1 MSYHL
6 EKRARMEGGSANEV
20 QRKSTSPE
28 EICSLSTQSFSEII
42 HTVAFVDKT
51 LFIKAFLQ
59 ADKVIVTLAPRRFG
73 KSTNMDMVKE
83 FLTGNKKLFQ
93 DNQLKMWQEQRIFFD
108 KYCQENPVIYVD
120 FKHITGKTE
129 DLLLHSLKKLIYWT
143 FNEHQYLI
151 KEIDGKYSW
160 SDTKLK
166 VVGPIELFEK
176 YWNNFENLSRDDVI
190 DGLKLLSR
198 CLHVYHNKL
207 VYVLIDEFDS
217 PIMNIIVKQSTSNN
231 DLLDET
237 IDVISC
243 LMSSTFKNNE
253 HLNRGLINACV
264 RVAEVLSGDANNI
277 QYIRF
282 LGDPDFSPYFG
293 FTDTEVK
300 SLFKKEEFAPFNNED
315 VKKWYNGYKLMI
327 SKDKGDYA
335 IYSCYSVLNYLRRS
349 HGMKE
354 PCLENYWVDSG
365 SITYLKHLFGY
376 NPIRK
381 LIEDLIDGAEI
392 EIKVIK
398 KFAKENI
405 IALINLVHRKLKSI
419 HMSDAHLFLQ
429 FLTENGYLNVLRTST
444 DNKKITIGI
453 PNREIRTL
461 FEEKC
466 YDVELFSKKHQL
478 LNENIEG
485 YLAALESVLTKEDK
499 NVFKEYAKA
508 VSKLFDGAIMPQNE
522 DEFYCILFVLAYN
535 VKFYI
540 VRSELSISRR
550 KSKGRPP
557 HLDLL
562 MILNEAGLIVEL
574 KFADQSSAAALS
586 QIRTRQ
592 YESSFDNYKNVTK
605 KILMGLHMT
614 KEGKVS
620 LTYTI
625 GDSPPETVTSHE

>member
-1 MSYHL
+1 
-6 EKRARMEGGSANEV
+6 
-20 QRKSTSPE
+20 
-28 EICSLSTQSFSEII
+28 
-42 HTVAFVDKT
+42 
-51 LFIKAFLQ
+51 
-59 ADKVIVTLAPRRFG
+59 
-73 KSTNMDMVKE
+73 
-83 FLTGNKKLFQ
+83 
-93 DNQLKMWQEQRIFFD
+93 
-108 KYCQENPVIYVD
+108 
-120 FKHITGKTE
+120 
-129 DLLLHSLKKLIYWT
+129 
-143 FNEHQYLI
+143 
-151 KEIDGKYSW
+151 
-160 SDTKLK
+160 
-166 VVGPIELFEK
+166 
-176 YWNNFENLSRDDVI
+176 
-190 DGLKLLSR
+190 
-198 CLHVYHNKL
+198 
-207 VYVLIDEFDS
+207 
-217 PIMNIIVKQSTSNN
+217 
-231 DLLDET
+231 
-237 IDVISC
+237 
-243 LMSSTFKNNE
+243 
-253 HLNRGLINACV
+253 
-264 RVAEVLSGDANNI
+264 
-277 QYIRF
+277 
-282 LGDPDFSPYFG
+282 
-293 FTDTEVK
+293 VK
-300 SLFKKEEFAPFNNED
+300 SLLEKEEFEKFNNEQ
-315 VKKWYNGYKLMI
+315 VKKWYNGYKLVG
-327 SKDKGDYA
+327 DKGDYA
-335 IYSCYSVLNYLRRS
+335 IYSCYSILNYLDKS
-349 HGMKE
+349 QEEMK
-354 PCLENYWVDSG
+354 PCFKNYWVDSG

-381 LIEDLIDGAEI
+381 LIEDLIDGKEI

-478 LNENIEG
+478 LDENIEG

-522 DEFYCILFVLAYN
+522 DEFHSILFVLAYN
-535 VKFYI
+535 VEDYI
-540 VRSELSISRR
+540 VRSELSISQR

-574 KFADQSSAAALS
+574 KFADQSSEAALS
-586 QIRTRQ
+586 QITKRQ

-625 GDSPPETVTSHE
+625 DGSPPETVTSHDE

>member
-1 MSYHL
+1 
-6 EKRARMEGGSANEV
+6 
-20 QRKSTSPE
+20 
-28 EICSLSTQSFSEII
+28 
-42 HTVAFVDKT
+42 
-51 LFIKAFLQ
+51 
-59 ADKVIVTLAPRRFG
+59 
-73 KSTNMDMVKE
+73 
-83 FLTGNKKLFQ
+83 
-93 DNQLKMWQEQRIFFD
+93 
-108 KYCQENPVIYVD
+108 
-120 FKHITGKTE
+120 
-129 DLLLHSLKKLIYWT
+129 
-143 FNEHQYLI
+143 
-151 KEIDGKYSW
+151 
-160 SDTKLK
+160 
-166 VVGPIELFEK
+166 
-176 YWNNFENLSRDDVI
+176 
-190 DGLKLLSR
+190 
-198 CLHVYHNKL
+198 
-207 VYVLIDEFDS
+207 
-217 PIMNIIVKQSTSNN
+217 MNIIVKQSTSKN
-231 DLLDET
+231 DVLDET
-237 IDVISC
+237 IYVIGRI
-243 LMSSTFKNNE
+243 MSITFKNNE

-264 RVAEVLSGDANNI
+264 PVAEQVLSGDANNI
-277 QYIRF
+277 QYYQFLRKPRF
-282 LGDPDFSPYFG
+282 APYFG

-300 SLFKKEEFAPFNNED
+300 SLLEKEEFAPFNNED
-315 VKKWYNGYKLMI
+315 VKKWYNGYKLTT
-327 SKDKGDYA
+327 SDDST
-335 IYSCYSVLNYLRRS
+335 IYSCLSVLKYLSTS

-354 PCLENYWVDSG
+354 PCFENYWVDSG
-365 SITYLKHLFGY
+365 SITYLKHLFGHY
-376 NPIRK
+376 LIHE
-381 LIEDLIDGAEI
+381 LIEDLIDGEEI
-392 EIKVIK
+392 EIKAIQ

-405 IALINLVHRKLKSI
+405 IALQNLIHQELKSI
-419 HMSDAHLFLQ
+419 DMSHAHLFLQ

-522 DEFYCILFVLAYN
+522 DEFHCILFVLAYN
-535 VKFYI
+535 AKFYI

-574 KFADQSSAAALS
+574 KFADQSSEAALS
-586 QIRTRQ
+586 QITKRQ

-625 GDSPPETVTSHE
+625 DGSTPETVTSHDE

>member
-1 MSYHL
+1 
-6 EKRARMEGGSANEV
+6 
-20 QRKSTSPE
+20 
-28 EICSLSTQSFSEII
+28 
-42 HTVAFVDKT
+42 
-51 LFIKAFLQ
+51 
-59 ADKVIVTLAPRRFG
+59 
-73 KSTNMDMVKE
+73 
-83 FLTGNKKLFQ
+83 
-93 DNQLKMWQEQRIFFD
+93 
-108 KYCQENPVIYVD
+108 
-120 FKHITGKTE
+120 
-129 DLLLHSLKKLIYWT
+129 
-143 FNEHQYLI
+143 
-151 KEIDGKYSW
+151 
-160 SDTKLK
+160 
-166 VVGPIELFEK
+166 
-176 YWNNFENLSRDDVI
+176 
-190 DGLKLLSR
+190 
-198 CLHVYHNKL
+198 
-207 VYVLIDEFDS
+207 
-217 PIMNIIVKQSTSNN
+217 MNIIVKQSTSNN
-231 DLLDET
+231 DLLEET

-277 QYIRF
+277 QYYQF
-282 LGDPDFSPYFG
+282 LGDPEFSPYFG

-300 SLFKKEEFAPFNNED
+300 SLFEKEEFATFNNEQ
-315 VKKWYNGYKLMI
+315 VKKWYNGYKLVD
-327 SKDKGDYA
+327 DKGDYA
-335 IYSCYSVLNYLRRS
+335 IYSCYSVLKYLRRS
-349 HGMKE
+349 HGMKK
-354 PCLENYWVDSG
+354 PCFENYWVDSG

-381 LIEDLIDGAEI
+381 LIEDLIDGEEI

-478 LNENIEG
+478 LDENIEG

-522 DEFYCILFVLAYN
+522 DEFHCILFVLAYN
-535 VKFYI
+535 VEDYI
-540 VRSELSISRR
+540 VRSELSISQR

-574 KFADQSSAAALS
+574 KFADQSSEAALS
-586 QIRTRQ
+586 QITKRQ

-625 GDSPPETVTSHE
+625 DGSTPETVTSHDE

>member
-1 MSYHL
+1 MFLSF
-6 EKRARMEGGSANEV
+6 
-20 QRKSTSPE
+20 QSTSPKK
-28 EICSLSTQSFSEII
+28 ICNLSTQSFSEII
-42 HTVAFVDKT
+42 HVAAFVDKT
-51 LFIKAFLQ
+51 LFIKAFLK
-59 ADKVIVTLAPRRFG
+59 ADKVVVALAPRRFG

-93 DNQLKMWQEQRIFFD
+93 DNQLKIWKEERFFFD

-120 FKHITGKTE
+120 FKNITGETTDE
-129 DLLLHSLKKLIYWT
+129 LLQSLKHLIYCA
-143 FNEHQYLI
+143 FNEHQYLV
-151 KEIDGKYSW
+151 KKIDGKYSW
-160 SDTKLK
+160 SDTKLE
-166 VVGPIELFEK
+166 VVDCIEEFEK
-176 YWNNFENLSRDDVI
+176 YWKTSENLSLNDVI
-190 DGLKLLSR
+190 QGLKLLSR

-217 PIMNIIVKQSTSNN
+217 PFMNIIVKQSTSKN
-231 DLLDET
+231 DVLYKT
-237 IDVISC
+237 FSVIGRI
-243 LMSSTFKNNE
+243 MSITFKNNE

-264 RVAEVLSGDANNI
+264 PVAEQVLSGDANNI
-277 QYIRF
+277 QYYQF
-282 LGDPDFSPYFG
+282 LSDPSFSPYFG

-300 SLFKKEEFAPFNNED
+300 SLFEREEFATFNND
-315 VKKWYNGYKLMI
+315 QVKKWYNGYKLMY
-327 SKDKGDYA
+327 SGDYA
-335 IYSCYSVLNYLRRS
+335 IYNCYSVLKYLSTS
-349 HGMKE
+349 HEMKK
-354 PCLENYWVDSG
+354 PCFDNYWVDSD
-365 SITYLKHLFGY
+365 SITHLKHLFGHY
-376 NPIRK
+376 WIREV
-381 LIEDLIDGAEI
+381 IEDLIDGEEI
-392 EIKVIK
+392 EIKAIQ

-405 IALINLVHRKLKSI
+405 IALINLIHQELKFI
-419 HMSDAHLFLQ
+419 NMSHAHLFLQ
-429 FLTENGYLNVLRTST
+429 FLTENGYLNVLRTSP
-444 DNKKITIGI
+444 DNQRITIRI
-453 PNREIRTL
+453 PNEEIRML
-461 FEEKC
+461 LRGHC
-466 YDVELFSKKHQL
+466 YDVELFSQKHQL
-478 LNENIEG
+478 LGKNIKG
-485 YLAALESVLTKEDK
+485 YLLALESVLTREDK

-540 VRSELSISRR
+540 VRSELSISRT

>member
-1 MSYHL
+1 MFLSF
-6 EKRARMEGGSANEV
+6 
-20 QRKSTSPE
+20 QSTSPKK
-28 EICSLSTQSFSEII
+28 ICNLSTQSFSEII
-42 HTVAFVDKT
+42 HVAAFVDKT
-51 LFIKAFLQ
+51 LFIKAFLEGH
-59 ADKVIVTLAPRRFG
+59 KVVVALAPRRFG

-93 DNQLKMWQEQRIFFD
+93 DNQLKIWKEERFFFD

-120 FKHITGKTE
+120 FKNISGITE
-129 DLLLHSLKKLIYWT
+129 DELLQSLKHLIYCA

-151 KEIDGKYSW
+151 KKIDGKYSW
-160 SDTKLK
+160 SDTKLG
-166 VVGPIELFEK
+166 VLGPIELFEK
-176 YWNNFENLSRDDVI
+176 YWKTSENLSRNNVI
-190 DGLKLLSR
+190 QGLKFLSR

-217 PIMNIIVKQSTSNN
+217 PFMNIIVKQSTSKN
-231 DLLDET
+231 DVLYKT
-237 IDVISC
+237 FSVIGRI
-243 LMSSTFKNNE
+243 MSITFKNNE

-264 RVAEVLSGDANNI
+264 PVAEQVLSGDANNI
-277 QYIRF
+277 EYYQF
-282 LGDPDFSPYFG
+282 LSDPRFSPYFG

-300 SLFKKEEFAPFNNED
+300 SLLEKEEFATFNND
-315 VKKWYNGYKLMI
+315 QVKKWYNGYKLMY
-327 SKDKGDYA
+327 SEDYA
-335 IYSCYSVLNYLRRS
+335 IYNCYSVLKYLSTS
-349 HGMKE
+349 HEMKK
-354 PCLENYWVDSG
+354 PCFDNYWVDSD
-365 SITYLKHLFGY
+365 SITHLKHLFGY
-376 NPIRK
+376 NRIRK
-381 LIEDLIDGAEI
+381 LIEELIDGE
-392 EIKVIK
+392 EIKIK
-398 KFAKENI
+398 AIQKFSKENI
-405 IALINLVHRKLKSI
+405 IDLLNLVHQELKFI

-429 FLTENGYLNVLRTST
+429 FLTKNGYLNVLRTSPG
-444 DNKKITIGI
+444 NQRITIQI
-453 PNREIRTL
+453 PNEEIRML
-461 FEEKC
+461 LRGKC

-478 LNENIEG
+478 LDENIEG
-485 YLAALESVLTKEDK
+485 YLAALESVLTREDK
-499 NVFKEYAKA
+499 NVFTEYAKA

-574 KFADQSSAAALS
+574 KFADQSSEAALS
-586 QIRTRQ
+586 QITTRQ

>member
-1 MSYHL
+1 L
-6 EKRARMEGGSANEV
+6 EVLGSI
-20 QRKSTSPE
+20 E
-28 EICSLSTQSFSEII
+28 E
-42 HTVAFVDKT
+42 
-51 LFIKAFLQ
+51 
-59 ADKVIVTLAPRRFG
+59 
-73 KSTNMDMVKE
+73 
-83 FLTGNKKLFQ
+83 
-93 DNQLKMWQEQRIFFD
+93 
-108 KYCQENPVIYVD
+108 
-120 FKHITGKTE
+120 
-129 DLLLHSLKKLIYWT
+129 
-143 FNEHQYLI
+143 
-151 KEIDGKYSW
+151 
-160 SDTKLK
+160 
-166 VVGPIELFEK
+166 FEK
-176 YWNNFENLSRDDVI
+176 YWKPSKHLSRGDVI
-190 DGLKLLSR
+190 DGLKLLSH
-198 CLHVYHNKL
+198 CLHVYHNKP

-217 PIMNIIVKQSTSNN
+217 PIMYIMFRFSTSKN
-231 DLLDET
+231 DVLDET
-237 IDVISC
+237 IEVIGRI
-243 LMSSTFKNNE
+243 MSITFKNNE
-253 HLNRGLINACV
+253 HIKKGLINACV

-277 QYIRF
+277 QYYQFLRKPRF
-282 LGDPDFSPYFG
+282 APYFG

-300 SLFKKEEFAPFNNED
+300 SLLEKEEFAPFNNED
-315 VKKWYNGYKLMI
+315 VKKWYNGYKLTT
-327 SKDKGDYA
+327 SDDST
-335 IYSCYSVLNYLRRS
+335 IYSCLSVLKYLWTS

-354 PCLENYWVDSG
+354 PCFKDYWVDSG

-574 KFADQSSAAALS
+574 KFADQSSEAALS
-586 QIRTRQ
+586 QITKRQ

>member
-1 MSYHL
+1 MFLSF
-6 EKRARMEGGSANEV
+6 
-20 QRKSTSPE
+20 QSTSPKK
-28 EICSLSTQSFSEII
+28 ICNLSTQSFSEII
-42 HTVAFVDKT
+42 HVAAFVDKT
-51 LFIKAFLQ
+51 LFIKAFLK
-59 ADKVIVTLAPRRFG
+59 ADEVVVALAPRRFG

-93 DNQLKMWQEQRIFFD
+93 DNQLKIWKEERFFFD

-120 FKHITGKTE
+120 FKNITGETKDE
-129 DLLLHSLKKLIYWT
+129 LLQSLKHLIYCA
-143 FNEHQYLI
+143 FNEHQYLV
-151 KEIDGKYSW
+151 KKIDGKYSW
-160 SDTKLK
+160 SDTKLE
-166 VVGPIELFEK
+166 VLGCIEEFEK
-176 YWNNFENLSRDDVI
+176 YWKTSENLSRNDVI
-190 DGLKLLSR
+190 HGLKFLSR

-217 PIMNIIVKQSTSNN
+217 PFMNIIVKQSTSKN
-231 DLLDET
+231 DVLYKT
-237 IDVISC
+237 FSVIGRI
-243 LMSSTFKNNE
+243 MSITFKNNE

-264 RVAEVLSGDANNI
+264 PVAEQVLSGDANNI
-277 QYIRF
+277 QYYEFLRKRRF
-282 LGDPDFSPYFG
+282 APYFG
-293 FTDTEVK
+293 FTDIEVK
-300 SLFKKEEFAPFNNED
+300 SLFEKEEFVAFNND
-315 VKKWYNGYKLMI
+315 QVKKWYNGYKLMY
-327 SKDKGDYA
+327 SGDYA
-335 IYSCYSVLNYLRRS
+335 IYSCYSVLKYLSTS
-349 HGMKE
+349 HEMKK
-354 PCLENYWVDSG
+354 PCFDNYWVDSA
-365 SITYLKHLFGY
+365 SITHLKHLFGY
-376 NPIRK
+376 NRIRK
-381 LIEDLIDGAEI
+381 LIEDLIDGEEI
-392 EIKVIK
+392 EIMAIK
-398 KFAKENI
+398 KFAKDNI
-405 IALINLVHRKLKSI
+405 IDLINLVHRELKSI
-419 HMSDAHLFLQ
+419 DVSDAHLFLQ

-444 DNKKITIGI
+444 ENETITIRI
-453 PNREIRTL
+453 PNEEIRML
-461 FEEKC
+461 LRGKC

-478 LNENIEG
+478 LDENIEG
-485 YLAALESVLTKEDK
+485 YLAALESVLTREDK
-499 NVFKEYAKA
+499 NVFTEYAKA

>member
-1 MSYHL
+1 MFLSF
-6 EKRARMEGGSANEV
+6 
-20 QRKSTSPE
+20 QSTSPK

-42 HTVAFVDKT
+42 HTAAFVDKT
-51 LFIKAFLQ
+51 LFIKAFLE
-59 ADKVIVTLAPRRFG
+59 AHKVIVTLAPRRFG

-93 DNQLKMWQEQRIFFD
+93 DNQLKIWQEQRFFFD
-108 KYCQENPVIYVD
+108 KYCQENPVIHVD

-129 DLLLHSLKKLIYWT
+129 DQLLESLKKLIHRAFY
-143 FNEHQYLI
+143 EHQYLI

-166 VVGPIELFEK
+166 VVDCIEEFEK
-176 YWNNFENLSRDDVI
+176 YWKTSENLSRGDVI
-190 DGLKLLSR
+190 DGLKLLSH

-217 PIMNIIVKQSTSNN
+217 PIMNTIVKQSTSKNEFLN
-231 DLLDET
+231 QT

-243 LMSSTFKNNE
+243 LMSITFKNNE

-264 RVAEVLSGDANNI
+264 RVAEVLSNDANNI
-277 QYIRF
+277 QYYQF
-282 LGDPDFSPYFG
+282 LGHRKFSGYFG

-300 SLFKKEEFAPFNNED
+300 SLLEKKEFEKFNNEQ
-315 VKKWYNGYKLMI
+315 VKKWYNGYKLV
-327 SKDKGDYA
+327 DDEGDYA
-335 IYSCYSVLNYLRRS
+335 IYSCYSVLKYLSTS
-349 HGMKE
+349 HEMKK
-354 PCLENYWVDSG
+354 PCFDNYWVDSD
-365 SITYLKHLFGY
+365 SITHLKHLFGHY
-376 NPIRK
+376 WIRE
-381 LIEDLIDGAEI
+381 LIEDLIDGEEI
-392 EIKVIK
+392 EIKAIQ
-398 KFAKENI
+398 KFSKENI
-405 IALINLVHRKLKSI
+405 IALLNLVHQELKSI

-429 FLTENGYLNVLRTST
+429 LLTENGYLNVLRTSP
-444 DNKKITIGI
+444 DNQRITIRI
-453 PNREIRTL
+453 PNQEIRTL
-461 FEEKC
+461 FQEKC

-478 LNENIEG
+478 LDENIEG
-485 YLAALESVLTKEDK
+485 YLAALESVLTREDK
-499 NVFKEYAKA
+499 NVFTEYAKA

-574 KFADQSSAAALS
+574 KFADQSSEAALS
-586 QIRTRQ
+586 QITTRQ

-625 GDSPPETVTSHE
+625 GNSRPETVTSHDE

>member
-1 MSYHL
+1 MFLSF
-6 EKRARMEGGSANEV
+6 
-20 QRKSTSPE
+20 QSTSPKK
-28 EICSLSTQSFSEII
+28 ICNLSTQSFSEII
-42 HTVAFVDKT
+42 HVAAFVDKT
-51 LFIKAFLQ
+51 LFIKAFLK
-59 ADKVIVTLAPRRFG
+59 ADEVVVALAPRRFG

-93 DNQLKMWQEQRIFFD
+93 DNQLKIWKEERFFFD

-120 FKHITGKTE
+120 FKNITGETKDE
-129 DLLLHSLKKLIYWT
+129 LLQSLKHLIYCA

-166 VVGPIELFEK
+166 VVGPVELFEK
-176 YWNNFENLSRDDVI
+176 YWKTPENLSRDDVFK
-190 DGLKLLSR
+190 GLKRLSR

-217 PIMNIIVKQSTSNN
+217 PIMNIIVKQSTSKN
-231 DLLDET
+231 DVLYKT
-237 IDVISC
+237 FSVIGC
-243 LMSSTFKNNE
+243 IMSITFKNNE

-264 RVAEVLSGDANNI
+264 PVAEQVLSGDANNI
-277 QYIRF
+277 QYYQF
-282 LGDPDFSPYFG
+282 LSDPTFSPYFG

-300 SLFKKEEFAPFNNED
+300 SLFEKEEFVAFNND
-315 VKKWYNGYKLMI
+315 QVKKWYNGYKLMY
-327 SKDKGDYA
+327 SGDYA
-335 IYSCYSVLNYLRRS
+335 IYSCYSVLKYLSTS
-349 HGMKE
+349 HEMKK
-354 PCLENYWVDSG
+354 PCFDNYWVDSD
-365 SITYLKHLFGY
+365 SITHLKHLFGHY
-376 NPIRK
+376 WIREV
-381 LIEDLIDGAEI
+381 IEDLIDGEEI
-392 EIKVIK
+392 EIKAIQ

-405 IALINLVHRKLKSI
+405 IALINLIHQELKFI
-419 HMSDAHLFLQ
+419 HISDAHLFLQ
-429 FLTENGYLNVLRTST
+429 FLTENGYLNVLRTSP
-444 DNKKITIGI
+444 DNQRITIRI
-453 PNREIRTL
+453 PNEEIRML
-461 FEEKC
+461 LRGKC
-466 YDVELFSKKHQL
+466 YDVELFSQKHQL
-478 LNENIEG
+478 LGKNIKG
-485 YLAALESVLTKEDK
+485 YLLALESVLTREDK

-508 VSKLFDGAIMPQNE
+508 VSKLFDGAIMPQDE
-522 DEFYCILFVLAYN
+522 DEFHSILFVLAYN
-535 VKFYI
+535 VKDYI
-540 VRSELSISRR
+540 VRSELSISRT

-562 MILNEAGLIVEL
+562 MILNEAGLIVEI

>member
-1 MSYHL
+1 MFLSF
-6 EKRARMEGGSANEV
+6 
-20 QRKSTSPE
+20 QSTSPK

-42 HTVAFVDKT
+42 HTAAFVDKT
-51 LFIKAFLQ
+51 LFIKAFLE
-59 ADKVIVTLAPRRFG
+59 AHKVIVTLAPRRFG

-93 DNQLKMWQEQRIFFD
+93 DNQLKIWEKERIFFD
-108 KYCQENPVIYVD
+108 KYCQENPVIHVD
-120 FKHITGKTE
+120 FKHITGRTTDKF
-129 DLLLHSLKKLIYWT
+129 LQSLKELIHCA
-143 FNEHQYLI
+143 FNEHQYLV
-151 KEIDGKYSW
+151 KKIDGKYSW
-160 SDTKLK
+160 SDTKLE
-166 VVGPIELFEK
+166 VVGPITIYEN
-176 YWNNFENLSRDDVI
+176 YWNDYKNLDEDEVI
-190 DGLKLLSR
+190 KGLKRLSR
-198 CLHVYHNKL
+198 CLHVYHNKP

-217 PIMNIIVKQSTSNN
+217 PIMNIIVKQSTSKN
-231 DLLDET
+231 DFLEET

-277 QYIRF
+277 QYYQF
-282 LGDPDFSPYFG
+282 LGDRKFSGYFG

-300 SLFKKEEFAPFNNED
+300 SLLEKKEFEKFNNEQ
-315 VKKWYNGYKLMI
+315 VKKWYNGYKLVG
-327 SKDKGDYA
+327 DEGDYA
-335 IYSCYSVLNYLRRS
+335 IYSTHSILNYLDKS
-349 HGMKE
+349 QEEMK
-354 PCLENYWVDSG
+354 PCFKNYWVDSG

-381 LIEDLIDGAEI
+381 LIEDLIDGKEI

-478 LNENIEG
+478 LDENIEG

-522 DEFYCILFVLAYN
+522 DEFHSILFVLAYN
-535 VKFYI
+535 VEDYI
-540 VRSELSISRR
+540 VRSELSISQR

-574 KFADQSSAAALS
+574 KFADQSSEAALS
-586 QIRTRQ
+586 QITTRQ

-625 GDSPPETVTSHE
+625 DGSPPETVTSHDE

>member
-1 MSYHL
+1 MFLSF
-6 EKRARMEGGSANEV
+6 
-20 QRKSTSPE
+20 QSTSPK
-28 EICSLSTQSFSEII
+28 EICILSTQSFSKII
-42 HTVAFVDKT
+42 HTAAFVDKT
-51 LFIKAFLQ
+51 LFIKAFLEVSHE
-59 ADKVIVTLAPRRFG
+59 VIVTLAPRRFG

-93 DNQLKMWQEQRIFFD
+93 DNQLEIWKKERIFFD
-108 KYCQENPVIYVD
+108 KYCHENPVIHVD
-120 FKHITGKTE
+120 FRNITGETIDE
-129 DLLLHSLKKLIYWT
+129 LLQSLKKLIHRAFY
-143 FNEHQYLI
+143 EHKYLV
-151 KEIDGKYSW
+151 KKIDGKYSW
-160 SDTKLK
+160 SDTKLE
-166 VVGPIELFEK
+166 VVDCIEECEK
-176 YWNNFENLSRDDVI
+176 YWKTSENLSRGDVI
-190 DGLKLLSR
+190 DGLKLLSH

-217 PIMNIIVKQSTSNN
+217 PIMNIIVNQSTSNN
-231 DLLDET
+231 DFVKKT
-237 IDVISC
+237 INVISC
-243 LMSSTFKNNE
+243 LMSITFKNNE

-264 RVAEVLSGDANNI
+264 PVSSDANNI
-277 QYIRF
+277 QYYQF
-282 LGDPDFSPYFG
+282 LSDPRFSPYFG
-293 FTDTEVK
+293 FTDIEVK
-300 SLFKKEEFAPFNNED
+300 SLFEKEEFVAFNND
-315 VKKWYNGYKLMI
+315 QVKKWYNGYKLV
-327 SKDKGDYA
+327 DDEGDYA
-335 IYSCYSVLNYLRRS
+335 IYSCYSVLKYLSTS
-349 HGMKE
+349 HEMKK
-354 PCLENYWVDSG
+354 PCFDNYWVDSD
-365 SITYLKHLFGY
+365 SITHLKHLFGHY
-376 NPIRK
+376 WIRE
-381 LIEDLIDGAEI
+381 LIEDLIDGEEI
-392 EIKVIK
+392 EIKAIQ
-398 KFAKENI
+398 KFSKENI
-405 IALINLVHRKLKSI
+405 IALLNLVHQELKSI

-429 FLTENGYLNVLRTST
+429 LLTENGYLNVLRTSP
-444 DNKKITIGI
+444 DNQRITIRI
-453 PNREIRTL
+453 PNQEIRTL
-461 FEEKC
+461 FQEKC

-478 LNENIEG
+478 LDENIEG
-485 YLAALESVLTKEDK
+485 YLAALESVLTREDK
-499 NVFKEYAKA
+499 NVFTEYAKA

>member
-1 MSYHL
+1 MFLSF
-6 EKRARMEGGSANEV
+6 
-20 QRKSTSPE
+20 QSTSPK

-42 HTVAFVDKT
+42 HTAAFVDKT
-51 LFIKAFLQ
+51 LFIKAFLE
-59 ADKVIVTLAPRRFG
+59 AHKVIVTLAPRRFG
-73 KSTNMDMVKE
+73 KSTNMDMLKE

-93 DNQLKMWQEQRIFFD
+93 DNQLKIWKKERIFFD
-108 KYCQENPVIYVD
+108 KYCHENPVIHVD
-120 FKHITGKTE
+120 FRNITGETIDE
-129 DLLLHSLKKLIYWT
+129 LLHSLKHLIYCA
-143 FNEHQYLI
+143 FNEHQYLV
-151 KEIDGKYSW
+151 KKIDGKYSW

-166 VVGPIELFEK
+166 VVGPIEMYEN
-176 YWNNFENLSRDDVI
+176 YWNNYKNLDRNEVI
-190 DGLKLLSR
+190 QGLKLLSR

-207 VYVLIDEFDS
+207 VYILIDEFDF
-217 PIMNIIVKQSTSNN
+217 PIMDIIVNQSTSNN
-231 DLLDET
+231 EFLNQT
-237 IDVISC
+237 IKVVGRI
-243 LMSSTFKNNE
+243 MSITFKNNE

-277 QYIRF
+277 QYYHF
-282 LGDPDFSPYFG
+282 LGHPKFFGYFG

-300 SLFKKEEFAPFNNED
+300 SLLEKEEFKKFNNEQ
-315 VKKWYNGYKLMI
+315 VKKWYNGYK
-327 SKDKGDYA
+327 SVGDKGDNA
-335 IYSCYSVLNYLRRS
+335 IYSCYSILNYLDKS
-349 HGMKE
+349 QEEMK
-354 PCLENYWVDSG
+354 PCFKNYWVDSG

-381 LIEDLIDGAEI
+381 LIEDLIDGKEI

-478 LNENIEG
+478 LDENIEG

-522 DEFYCILFVLAYN
+522 DEFHSILFVLAYN
-535 VKFYI
+535 VEDYI
-540 VRSELSISRR
+540 VRSELSISQR

-574 KFADQSSAAALS
+574 KFADQSSEAALS
-586 QIRTRQ
+586 QITRRQ

-625 GDSPPETVTSHE
+625 DGSPPETVTSHDE

>member
-1 MSYHL
+1 
-6 EKRARMEGGSANEV
+6 
-20 QRKSTSPE
+20 
-28 EICSLSTQSFSEII
+28 
-42 HTVAFVDKT
+42 
-51 LFIKAFLQ
+51 
-59 ADKVIVTLAPRRFG
+59 VI
-73 KSTNMDMVKE
+73 
-83 FLTGNKKLFQ
+83 Q
-93 DNQLKMWQEQRIFFD
+93 
-108 KYCQENPVIYVD
+108 
-120 FKHITGKTE
+120 
-129 DLLLHSLKKLIYWT
+129 
-143 FNEHQYLI
+143 
-151 KEIDGKYSW
+151 
-160 SDTKLK
+160 
-166 VVGPIELFEK
+166 
-176 YWNNFENLSRDDVI
+176 
-190 DGLKLLSR
+190 GLKLLSR

-207 VYVLIDEFDS
+207 VYILIDEFDF
-217 PIMNIIVKQSTSNN
+217 PIMNIIVKQSTSKN
-231 DLLDET
+231 DVLDWFY
-237 IDVISC
+237 VIGRI
-243 LMSSTFKNNE
+243 MSITFKNNK
-253 HLNRGLINACV
+253 HLHRGLINACV
-264 RVAEVLSGDANNI
+264 PVAEQVLSGDANNI
-277 QYIRF
+277 QYYQFLRQRRF
-282 LGDPDFSPYFG
+282 APYFG

-300 SLFKKEEFAPFNNED
+300 SLFEKEEFATFNND
-315 VKKWYNGYKLMI
+315 QVKKWYNGYKLV
-327 SKDKGDYA
+327 DDEGDYA
-335 IYSCYSVLNYLRRS
+335 IYSCYSVLKYLSTS
-349 HGMKE
+349 HEMKK
-354 PCLENYWVDSG
+354 PCFDNYWVDSA
-365 SITYLKHLFGY
+365 SITHLKHLFGY
-376 NPIRK
+376 NRIRK
-381 LIEDLIDGAEI
+381 LIEDLIDGEEI
-392 EIKVIK
+392 EIMAIK
-398 KFAKENI
+398 KFAKDNI
-405 IALINLVHRKLKSI
+405 IDLINLVHRELKSI
-419 HMSDAHLFLQ
+419 DVSDAHLFLQ

-574 KFADQSSAAALS
+574 KFADQSSEAALS
-586 QIRTRQ
+586 QITTRQ

-625 GDSPPETVTSHE
+625 DGSPPETVTSHDE

>member
-1 MSYHL
+1 MFLSF
-6 EKRARMEGGSANEV
+6 
-20 QRKSTSPE
+20 QSTSPE

-354 PCLENYWVDSG
+354 PCLDNYWVDSG

-381 LIEDLIDGAEI
+381 LIEDLIDGEEI
-392 EIKVIK
+392 EIMAIT
-398 KFAKENI
+398 KFAKDNI
-405 IALINLVHRKLKSI
+405 IDLINLVHRELKSI
-419 HMSDAHLFLQ
+419 DVSHAHLFLQ
-429 FLTENGYLNVLRTST
+429 FLAENGYLNVIRTSPKNET
-444 DNKKITIGI
+444 ITIRI
-453 PNREIRTL
+453 PNEEIRTL
-461 FEEKC
+461 LRGKC
-466 YDVELFSKKHQL
+466 YHVHLFSKKHQL
-478 LNENIEG
+478 LGDNIQG
-485 YLAALESVLTKEDK
+485 YLAALESVLTREDK

-508 VSKLFDGAIMPQNE
+508 VSKLFDGAIMPQNV
-522 DEFYCILFVLAYN
+522 DEFHCILFVLAYN
-535 VKFYI
+535 VKLYI
-540 VRSELSISRR
+540 VRSELSISQR

-574 KFADQSSAAALS
+574 KFADQSSEAALS
-586 QIRTRQ
+586 QITKRQ

-625 GDSPPETVTSHE
+625 DGSPPETVTSHDE

>member
-1 MSYHL
+1 MFLSF
-6 EKRARMEGGSANEV
+6 
-20 QRKSTSPE
+20 QSTSPK

-42 HTVAFVDKT
+42 HTAAFVDKT
-51 LFIKAFLQ
+51 LFIKAFLE
-59 ADKVIVTLAPRRFG
+59 AHKVIVTLAPRRFG

-93 DNQLKMWQEQRIFFD
+93 DNQLKIWEKERIFFD
-108 KYCQENPVIYVD
+108 KYCQENPVIHVD
-120 FKHITGKTE
+120 FKHITGRTTDKF
-129 DLLLHSLKKLIYWT
+129 LQSLKELIHCA
-143 FNEHQYLI
+143 FNEHQYLV
-151 KEIDGKYSW
+151 KKIDGKYSW
-160 SDTKLK
+160 SDTKLE
-166 VVGPIELFEK
+166 VVGPITIYEN
-176 YWNNFENLSRDDVI
+176 YWNDYKNLDEDEVI
-190 DGLKLLSR
+190 KGLKRLSR
-198 CLHVYHNKL
+198 CLHVYHNKP

-217 PIMNIIVKQSTSNN
+217 PIMNIIVKQSTSKN
-231 DLLDET
+231 DFLEET

-277 QYIRF
+277 QYYQF
-282 LGDPDFSPYFG
+282 LGDRKFSGYFG

-300 SLFKKEEFAPFNNED
+300 SLLEKKEFEKFNNEQ
-315 VKKWYNGYKLMI
+315 VKKWYNGYKLVG
-327 SKDKGDYA
+327 DEGDYA
-335 IYSCYSVLNYLRRS
+335 IYSTHSILKYLDKS
-349 HGMKE
+349 QEEMK
-354 PCLENYWVDSG
+354 PCFKNYWVDSG

-381 LIEDLIDGAEI
+381 LIEDLIDGKEI

-478 LNENIEG
+478 LDENIEG

-522 DEFYCILFVLAYN
+522 DEFHSILFVLAYN
-535 VKFYI
+535 VEDYI
-540 VRSELSISRR
+540 VRSELSISQR

-574 KFADQSSAAALS
+574 KFADQSSEAALS
-586 QIRTRQ
+586 QITTRQ

-625 GDSPPETVTSHE
+625 DGSPPETVTSHDE

>member
-1 MSYHL
+1 MFLSF
-6 EKRARMEGGSANEV
+6 
-20 QRKSTSPE
+20 QSTSPKK
-28 EICSLSTQSFSEII
+28 ICNLSTQSFSEII
-42 HTVAFVDKT
+42 HVAAFVDKT
-51 LFIKAFLQ
+51 LFIKAFLK
-59 ADKVIVTLAPRRFG
+59 ADEVVVALAPRRFG

-93 DNQLKMWQEQRIFFD
+93 DNQLKIWKEERLFFD

-120 FKHITGKTE
+120 FKNITGETKDE
-129 DLLLHSLKKLIYWT
+129 LLQSLKHLIYCA
-143 FNEHQYLI
+143 FNEHQYLV
-151 KEIDGKYSW
+151 KKIDGKYSW
-160 SDTKLK
+160 SDTKLE
-166 VVGPIELFEK
+166 VVDCIEEFEK
-176 YWNNFENLSRDDVI
+176 YWKTSENLSRNDVI
-190 DGLKLLSR
+190 QGLKLLSR

-217 PIMNIIVKQSTSNN
+217 PFMNIIVKQSTSKN
-231 DLLDET
+231 DVLYKT
-237 IDVISC
+237 FSVIGRI
-243 LMSSTFKNNE
+243 MSITFKNNE

-264 RVAEVLSGDANNI
+264 PVAEQVLSGDANNI
-277 QYIRF
+277 QYYQF
-282 LGDPDFSPYFG
+282 LSDPGFSPYFG
-293 FTDTEVK
+293 FTDIEVK
-300 SLFKKEEFAPFNNED
+300 SLFEKEEFVAFNND
-315 VKKWYNGYKLMI
+315 QVKKWYNGYKLMY
-327 SKDKGDYA
+327 SGDYA
-335 IYSCYSVLNYLRRS
+335 IYSCNSVLKYLSTS
-349 HGMKE
+349 HEMKK
-354 PCLENYWVDSG
+354 PCFDNYWVDSA
-365 SITYLKHLFGY
+365 SITHLKHLFGY
-376 NPIRK
+376 NRIRK
-381 LIEDLIDGAEI
+381 LIEDLIDGEEI
-392 EIKVIK
+392 EIMAIK
-398 KFAKENI
+398 KFAKDNI
-405 IALINLVHRKLKSI
+405 IDLINLVHRELKSI
-419 HMSDAHLFLQ
+419 DVSDAHLFLQ

-444 DNKKITIGI
+444 ENETITIRI
-453 PNREIRTL
+453 PNEEIRML
-461 FEEKC
+461 LRGKC

-478 LNENIEG
+478 LDENIEG
-485 YLAALESVLTKEDK
+485 YLAALESVLTRQDK
-499 NVFKEYAKA
+499 NVFTEYARA

-574 KFADQSSAAALS
+574 KFADQSSEAALS
-586 QIRTRQ
+586 QITTRQ

>member
-1 MSYHL
+1 MFLSF
-6 EKRARMEGGSANEV
+6 
-20 QRKSTSPE
+20 QSTSPKK
-28 EICSLSTQSFSEII
+28 ICNLSTQSFSEII
-42 HTVAFVDKT
+42 HVAAFVDKT
-51 LFIKAFLQ
+51 LFIKAFLK
-59 ADKVIVTLAPRRFG
+59 ADKVVVALAPRRFG

-93 DNQLKMWQEQRIFFD
+93 DNQLKIWKEERFFFD

-120 FKHITGKTE
+120 FKNITGETKDE
-129 DLLLHSLKKLIYWT
+129 LLQSLKHLIYCA

-151 KEIDGKYSW
+151 KKIDGKYSW

-176 YWNNFENLSRDDVI
+176 YWKTSENLSRNDVI
-190 DGLKLLSR
+190 HGLKFLSR

-217 PIMNIIVKQSTSNN
+217 PFMNIIVKQSTSKN
-231 DLLDET
+231 DVLYKT
-237 IDVISC
+237 FSVIGRI
-243 LMSSTFKNNE
+243 MSITFKNNE

-264 RVAEVLSGDANNI
+264 PVAEQVLSGDANNI
-277 QYIRF
+277 QYYQF
-282 LGDPDFSPYFG
+282 LSDRRFSPYFG
-293 FTDTEVK
+293 FTDIEVK
-300 SLFKKEEFAPFNNED
+300 SLFEKEEFVAFNND
-315 VKKWYNGYKLMI
+315 QVKKWYNGYKLMY
-327 SKDKGDYA
+327 SGDYA
-335 IYSCYSVLNYLRRS
+335 IYSCYSVLKYLSTS
-349 HGMKE
+349 HEMKK
-354 PCLENYWVDSG
+354 PCFDNYWVDSA
-365 SITYLKHLFGY
+365 SITHLKHLFGY
-376 NPIRK
+376 NRIRK
-381 LIEDLIDGAEI
+381 LIEDLIDGEEI
-392 EIKVIK
+392 EIMAIK
-398 KFAKENI
+398 KFAKDNI
-405 IALINLVHRKLKSI
+405 IDLINLVHRELKSI
-419 HMSDAHLFLQ
+419 DVSDAHLFLQ
-429 FLTENGYLNVLRTST
+429 FLTENGYLNVLRTSP
-444 DNKKITIGI
+444 DNQRITIRI
-453 PNREIRTL
+453 PNEEIRML
-461 FEEKC
+461 LRGKC
-466 YDVELFSKKHQL
+466 YDVELFSQKHQL
-478 LNENIEG
+478 LGKNIKG
-485 YLAALESVLTKEDK
+485 YLLALESVLTREDK

>member
-1 MSYHL
+1 
-6 EKRARMEGGSANEV
+6 
-20 QRKSTSPE
+20 
-28 EICSLSTQSFSEII
+28 
-42 HTVAFVDKT
+42 
-51 LFIKAFLQ
+51 
-59 ADKVIVTLAPRRFG
+59 
-73 KSTNMDMVKE
+73 
-83 FLTGNKKLFQ
+83 
-93 DNQLKMWQEQRIFFD
+93 
-108 KYCQENPVIYVD
+108 
-120 FKHITGKTE
+120 
-129 DLLLHSLKKLIYWT
+129 
-143 FNEHQYLI
+143 
-151 KEIDGKYSW
+151 
-160 SDTKLK
+160 
-166 VVGPIELFEK
+166 
-176 YWNNFENLSRDDVI
+176 VI
-190 DGLKLLSR
+190 DGLKLLSH

-217 PIMNIIVKQSTSNN
+217 PIMNTIVKQSTSNN
-231 DLLDET
+231 DLLEET

-277 QYIRF
+277 QYYQF
-282 LGDPDFSPYFG
+282 LEDRKFSGYFG

-300 SLFKKEEFAPFNNED
+300 SLLEKKEFEKFNNEQ
-315 VKKWYNGYKLMI
+315 VKKWYNGYKLVG
-327 SKDKGDYA
+327 DEGDYA
-335 IYSCYSVLNYLRRS
+335 IYSCYSILKYLDKS
-349 HGMKE
+349 HEEMK
-354 PCLENYWVDSG
+354 PCFKNYWVDSG

-381 LIEDLIDGAEI
+381 LIEDLIDGEEI
-392 EIKVIK
+392 EIIAIT
-398 KFAKENI
+398 KFAKDNI
-405 IALINLVHRKLKSI
+405 IDLINLVHRELKSI
-419 HMSDAHLFLQ
+419 DVSHAHLFLQ
-429 FLTENGYLNVLRTST
+429 FLTENGYLNVLRTSP
-444 DNKKITIGI
+444 DNQTITIRI
-453 PNREIRTL
+453 PNEEIRML
-461 FEEKC
+461 LRGKC
-466 YDVELFSKKHQL
+466 YDVHLFSKKHQL
-478 LNENIEG
+478 LGDNIGG
-485 YLAALESVLTKEDK
+485 YLLALESMLTREDK

-574 KFADQSSAAALS
+574 KFADQSSEAALS
-586 QIRTRQ
+586 QITTRQ

-625 GDSPPETVTSHE
+625 GDSDPETVTSHDE

>member
-1 MSYHL
+1 MFLSF
-6 EKRARMEGGSANEV
+6 
-20 QRKSTSPE
+20 QSTSPK

-42 HTVAFVDKT
+42 HTAAFVDKT
-51 LFIKAFLQ
+51 LFIKAFLE
-59 ADKVIVTLAPRRFG
+59 AHKVIVTLAPRRFG

-93 DNQLKMWQEQRIFFD
+93 DNQLKIWQEQRFFFD
-108 KYCQENPVIYVD
+108 KYCQENPVIHVD

-129 DLLLHSLKKLIYWT
+129 DQLLESLKKLIHRAFY
-143 FNEHQYLI
+143 EHQYLI

-166 VVGPIELFEK
+166 VVDCIEEFEK
-176 YWNNFENLSRDDVI
+176 YWKTSENLSRGDVI
-190 DGLKLLSR
+190 DGLKLLSH

-217 PIMNIIVKQSTSNN
+217 PIMNTIVKQSTSKNEFLN
-231 DLLDET
+231 QT

-243 LMSSTFKNNE
+243 LMSITFKNNE

-264 RVAEVLSGDANNI
+264 RVAEVLSNDANNI
-277 QYIRF
+277 QYYQF
-282 LGDPDFSPYFG
+282 LGHRKFSGYFG

-300 SLFKKEEFAPFNNED
+300 SLLEKKEFEKFNNEQ
-315 VKKWYNGYKLMI
+315 VKKWYNGYKLV
-327 SKDKGDYA
+327 DDEGDYA
-335 IYSCYSVLNYLRRS
+335 IYSCYSVLKYLSTS
-349 HGMKE
+349 HEMKK
-354 PCLENYWVDSG
+354 PCFDNYWVDSD
-365 SITYLKHLFGY
+365 SITHLKHLFGHY
-376 NPIRK
+376 WIREW
-381 LIEDLIDGAEI
+381 IEDLIDGEEI
-392 EIKVIK
+392 EIKAIQ
-398 KFAKENI
+398 KFSKENI
-405 IALINLVHRKLKSI
+405 IALLNLVHQELKSI

-429 FLTENGYLNVLRTST
+429 LLTENGYLNVLRTSP
-444 DNKKITIGI
+444 DNQRITIRI
-453 PNREIRTL
+453 PNQEIRTL
-461 FEEKC
+461 FQEKC

-478 LNENIEG
+478 LDENIEG
-485 YLAALESVLTKEDK
+485 YLAALESVLTREDK
-499 NVFKEYAKA
+499 NVFTEYAKA

-574 KFADQSSAAALS
+574 KFADQSSEAALS
-586 QIRTRQ
+586 QITTRQ

-625 GDSPPETVTSHE
+625 GNSRPETVTSHDE

>member
-1 MSYHL
+1 
-6 EKRARMEGGSANEV
+6 
-20 QRKSTSPE
+20 
-28 EICSLSTQSFSEII
+28 
-42 HTVAFVDKT
+42 
-51 LFIKAFLQ
+51 
-59 ADKVIVTLAPRRFG
+59 
-73 KSTNMDMVKE
+73 MVKE

-93 DNQLKMWQEQRIFFD
+93 DNQLKIWEKERIFFD
-108 KYCQENPVIYVD
+108 KYCQENPVIHVD
-120 FKHITGKTE
+120 FKHITGRTTDKF
-129 DLLLHSLKKLIYWT
+129 LQSLKELIHCA
-143 FNEHQYLI
+143 FNEHQYLV
-151 KEIDGKYSW
+151 KKIDGKYSW
-160 SDTKLK
+160 SDTKLE
-166 VVGPIELFEK
+166 VVGPITIYEN
-176 YWNNFENLSRDDVI
+176 YWNDYKNLDEDEVI
-190 DGLKLLSR
+190 KGLKRLSR
-198 CLHVYHNKL
+198 CLHVYHNKP

-217 PIMNIIVKQSTSNN
+217 PIMNIIVKQSTSKN
-231 DLLDET
+231 DFLEET

-277 QYIRF
+277 QYYQF
-282 LGDPDFSPYFG
+282 LGDRKFFGYFG

-300 SLFKKEEFAPFNNED
+300 SLLEKKEFKKFNNEQ
-315 VKKWYNGYKLMI
+315 VKKWYNGYK
-327 SKDKGDYA
+327 SVGDKGDNA
-335 IYSCYSVLNYLRRS
+335 IYSCYSILNYLDKS
-349 HGMKE
+349 QEEMK
-354 PCLENYWVDSG
+354 PCFKNYWVDSG

-381 LIEDLIDGAEI
+381 LIEDLIDGKEI

-522 DEFYCILFVLAYN
+522 
-535 VKFYI
+535 
-540 VRSELSISRR
+540 
-550 KSKGRPP
+550 
-557 HLDLL
+557 
-562 MILNEAGLIVEL
+562 
-574 KFADQSSAAALS
+574 
-586 QIRTRQ
+586 
-592 YESSFDNYKNVTK
+592 
-605 KILMGLHMT
+605 
-614 KEGKVS
+614 
-620 LTYTI
+620 
-625 GDSPPETVTSHE
+625 

>member
-1 MSYHL
+1 MFLSF
-6 EKRARMEGGSANEV
+6 
-20 QRKSTSPE
+20 QSTSPKK
-28 EICSLSTQSFSEII
+28 ICNLSTQSFSEII
-42 HTVAFVDKT
+42 HVAAFVDKT
-51 LFIKAFLQ
+51 LFIKAFLK
-59 ADKVIVTLAPRRFG
+59 ADKVVVALAPRRFG

-93 DNQLKMWQEQRIFFD
+93 DNQLKIWKEERFFFD

-120 FKHITGKTE
+120 FKNITGETKDE
-129 DLLLHSLKKLIYWT
+129 LLQSLKHLIYCA

-151 KEIDGKYSW
+151 KKIDGKYSW
-160 SDTKLK
+160 SDTKLG
-166 VVGPIELFEK
+166 VLGPIELFEK
-176 YWNNFENLSRDDVI
+176 YWKTSENLSRNDVI
-190 DGLKLLSR
+190 HGLKFLSR

-217 PIMNIIVKQSTSNN
+217 PFMNIIVKQSTSKN
-231 DLLDET
+231 DVLYKT
-237 IDVISC
+237 FSVIGRI
-243 LMSSTFKNNE
+243 MSITFKNNE

-264 RVAEVLSGDANNI
+264 PVAEQVLSGDANNI
-277 QYIRF
+277 QYYEFLRKRRF
-282 LGDPDFSPYFG
+282 APYFG
-293 FTDTEVK
+293 FTDIEVK
-300 SLFKKEEFAPFNNED
+300 SLFEKEEFVAFNND
-315 VKKWYNGYKLMI
+315 QVKKWYNGYKLMY
-327 SKDKGDYA
+327 SGDYA
-335 IYSCYSVLNYLRRS
+335 IYSCYSVLKYLSTS
-349 HGMKE
+349 HEMKK
-354 PCLENYWVDSG
+354 PCFDNYWVDSA
-365 SITYLKHLFGY
+365 SITHLKHLFGY
-376 NPIRK
+376 NRIRK
-381 LIEDLIDGAEI
+381 LIEDLIDGEEI
-392 EIKVIK
+392 EIMAIK
-398 KFAKENI
+398 KFAKDNI
-405 IALINLVHRKLKSI
+405 IDLINLVHRELKSI
-419 HMSDAHLFLQ
+419 DVSDAHLFLQ
-429 FLTENGYLNVLRTST
+429 FLTENGYLNVLRTSSENET
-444 DNKKITIGI
+444 ITIRI
-453 PNREIRTL
+453 PNEEIRML
-461 FEEKC
+461 LRGKC

-478 LNENIEG
+478 LDENIEG
-485 YLAALESVLTKEDK
+485 YLAALESVLTREDK
-499 NVFKEYAKA
+499 NVFTEYAKA

>member
-1 MSYHL
+1 MFLSF
-6 EKRARMEGGSANEV
+6 
-20 QRKSTSPE
+20 QSTSPKK
-28 EICSLSTQSFSEII
+28 ICNLSTQSFSEII
-42 HTVAFVDKT
+42 HVAAFVDKT
-51 LFIKAFLQ
+51 LFIKAFLE
-59 ADKVIVTLAPRRFG
+59 ADEVVVALAPRRFG

-93 DNQLKMWQEQRIFFD
+93 DNQLKIWKEERFFFD

-120 FKHITGKTE
+120 FKNITGETKDE
-129 DLLLHSLKKLIYWT
+129 LLQSLKHLIYCA
-143 FNEHQYLI
+143 FNEHQYLV
-151 KEIDGKYSW
+151 KKIDGKYSW
-160 SDTKLK
+160 SDTKLE
-166 VVGPIELFEK
+166 VVGPIEEFEK
-176 YWNNFENLSRDDVI
+176 YWKTSENLSRNDVI
-190 DGLKLLSR
+190 HGLKLLSR

-217 PIMNIIVKQSTSNN
+217 PFMNIIVKQSTSKN
-231 DLLDET
+231 DVLYKT
-237 IDVISC
+237 FSVIGRI
-243 LMSSTFKNNE
+243 MSITFKNNE

-264 RVAEVLSGDANNI
+264 PVAEQVLSGDANNI
-277 QYIRF
+277 QYYQFLRDPRF
-282 LGDPDFSPYFG
+282 APYFG
-293 FTDTEVK
+293 FTDIEVK
-300 SLFKKEEFAPFNNED
+300 SLFEKEEFVAFNND
-315 VKKWYNGYKLMI
+315 QVKKWYNGYKLMY
-327 SKDKGDYA
+327 SGDYA
-335 IYSCYSVLNYLRRS
+335 IYSCNSVLKYLSTS
-349 HGMKE
+349 HEMKK
-354 PCLENYWVDSG
+354 PCFDNYWVDSA
-365 SITYLKHLFGY
+365 SITHLKHLFGY
-376 NPIRK
+376 NRIRK
-381 LIEDLIDGAEI
+381 LIEDLIDGEEI
-392 EIKVIK
+392 EIMAIK
-398 KFAKENI
+398 KFAKDNI
-405 IALINLVHRKLKSI
+405 IDLINLVHRELKSI
-419 HMSDAHLFLQ
+419 DVSDAHLFLQ

-444 DNKKITIGI
+444 ENETITIRI
-453 PNREIRTL
+453 PNEEIRML
-461 FEEKC
+461 LRGKC

-478 LNENIEG
+478 LDENIEG
-485 YLAALESVLTKEDK
+485 YLAALESVLTREDK
-499 NVFKEYAKA
+499 NVFTEYAKA

>member
-1 MSYHL
+1 MFLSF
-6 EKRARMEGGSANEV
+6 
-20 QRKSTSPE
+20 QSTSPKK
-28 EICSLSTQSFSEII
+28 ICNLSTQSFSEII
-42 HTVAFVDKT
+42 HVAAFVDKT
-51 LFIKAFLQ
+51 LFIKAFLK
-59 ADKVIVTLAPRRFG
+59 ADEVVVALAPRRFG

-93 DNQLKMWQEQRIFFD
+93 DNQLKIWKEERLFFD

-120 FKHITGKTE
+120 FKNITGETKDE
-129 DLLLHSLKKLIYWT
+129 LLQSLKHLIYCA
-143 FNEHQYLI
+143 FNEHQYLV
-151 KEIDGKYSW
+151 KKIDGKYSW
-160 SDTKLK
+160 SDTKLE
-166 VVGPIELFEK
+166 VVDCIEEFEK
-176 YWNNFENLSRDDVI
+176 YWKTSENLSRNDVI
-190 DGLKLLSR
+190 QGLKLLSR

-217 PIMNIIVKQSTSNN
+217 PFMNIIVKQSTSKN
-231 DLLDET
+231 DVLYKT
-237 IDVISC
+237 FSVIGRI
-243 LMSSTFKNNE
+243 MSITFKNNE

-264 RVAEVLSGDANNI
+264 PVAEQVLSGDANNI
-277 QYIRF
+277 QYYQF
-282 LGDPDFSPYFG
+282 LSDPGFSPYFG
-293 FTDTEVK
+293 FTDIEVK
-300 SLFKKEEFAPFNNED
+300 SLFEKEEFVAFNND
-315 VKKWYNGYKLMI
+315 QVKKWYNGYKLMY
-327 SKDKGDYA
+327 SGDYA
-335 IYSCYSVLNYLRRS
+335 IYSCNSVLKYLSTS
-349 HGMKE
+349 HEMKK
-354 PCLENYWVDSG
+354 PCFDNYWVDSD
-365 SITYLKHLFGY
+365 SITHLKHLFGY
-376 NPIRK
+376 NRIRK
-381 LIEDLIDGAEI
+381 LIEDLIDGEEI
-392 EIKVIK
+392 EIMAIK
-398 KFAKENI
+398 KFAKDNI
-405 IALINLVHRKLKSI
+405 IDLINLVHRELKSI
-419 HMSDAHLFLQ
+419 DVSDAHLFLQ

-444 DNKKITIGI
+444 ENETITIRI
-453 PNREIRTL
+453 PNEEIRML
-461 FEEKC
+461 LRGKC

-478 LNENIEG
+478 LDENIEG
-485 YLAALESVLTKEDK
+485 YLAALESVLTRQDK
-499 NVFKEYAKA
+499 NVFTEYARA

-574 KFADQSSAAALS
+574 KFADQSSEAALS
-586 QIRTRQ
+586 QITTRQ

>member
-1 MSYHL
+1 MFLSF
-6 EKRARMEGGSANEV
+6 
-20 QRKSTSPE
+20 QSTSPKK
-28 EICSLSTQSFSEII
+28 ICNLSTQSFSEII
-42 HTVAFVDKT
+42 HVAAFVDKT
-51 LFIKAFLQ
+51 LFIKAFLE
-59 ADKVIVTLAPRRFG
+59 ADEVVVALAPRRFG

-93 DNQLKMWQEQRIFFD
+93 DNQLKIWQEQRFFFD

-120 FKHITGKTE
+120 FKNISGITE
-129 DLLLHSLKKLIYWT
+129 DELLQSLKHLIYCA

-166 VVGPIELFEK
+166 VVGPVELFEK
-176 YWNNFENLSRDDVI
+176 YWKTPENLSRDDVFK
-190 DGLKLLSR
+190 GLKRLSR

-217 PIMNIIVKQSTSNN
+217 PIMNIIVKQSTSKN
-231 DLLDET
+231 DVLYKT
-237 IDVISC
+237 FSVIGRI
-243 LMSSTFKNNE
+243 MSITFKNNE

-264 RVAEVLSGDANNI
+264 PVAEQVLSGDANNI
-277 QYIRF
+277 QYYQF
-282 LGDPDFSPYFG
+282 LSDPGFSPYFG
-293 FTDTEVK
+293 FTDIEVK
-300 SLFKKEEFAPFNNED
+300 SLFEKEEFVAFNND
-315 VKKWYNGYKLMI
+315 QVKKWYNGYKLMY
-327 SKDKGDYA
+327 SGDYA
-335 IYSCYSVLNYLRRS
+335 IYSCNSVLKYLSTS
-349 HGMKE
+349 HEMKK
-354 PCLENYWVDSG
+354 PCFDNYWVDSA
-365 SITYLKHLFGY
+365 SITHLKHLFGY
-376 NPIRK
+376 NRIRK
-381 LIEDLIDGAEI
+381 LIEDLIDGEEI
-392 EIKVIK
+392 EIMAIK
-398 KFAKENI
+398 KFAKDNI
-405 IALINLVHRKLKSI
+405 IDLINLVHRELKSI
-419 HMSDAHLFLQ
+419 DVSDAHLFLQ

-444 DNKKITIGI
+444 ENETITIRI
-453 PNREIRTL
+453 PNEEIRML
-461 FEEKC
+461 LRGKC

-478 LNENIEG
+478 LDENIEG
-485 YLAALESVLTKEDK
+485 YLAALESVLTREDK
-499 NVFKEYAKA
+499 NVFTEYAKA